1 MVNTSLR
8 YIKPESDHLRT
19 KARPLSNYFNNF
31 IAVGHY
37 MTDTFIQ
44 ERNHYDNLKE
54 ELGYETVFDASEGI
68 KHLDHK
74 FFTDEQPLMV
84 TYKVIKELGPT
95 FDDTEWVTFT
105 AVAKDGTLGELW
117 KAGESLY
124 QQAKLA
130 VGDWHIFIEGFHK
143 TDNGSLEMV
152 TGS

>member
-1 MVNTSLR
+1 
-8 YIKPESDHLRT
+8 
-19 KARPLSNYFNNF
+19 
-31 IAVGHY
+31 

-84 TYKVIKELGPT
+84 TYKVIKELGDN
-95 FDDTEWVTFT
+95 FDATEWVTFT

-117 KAGESLY
+117 KAGESLF

-130 VGDWHIFIEGFHK
+130 VGDWHYFIEGF
-143 TDNGSLEMV
+143 DEADDGSLEMIA
-152 TGS
+152 GS

>member
-1 MVNTSLR
+1 
-8 YIKPESDHLRT
+8 
-19 KARPLSNYFNNF
+19 
-31 IAVGHY
+31 

-44 ERNHYDNLKE
+44 ERNHYDNLKS
-54 ELGYETVFDASEGI
+54 ELGYDTVFDASEGI

-74 FFTDEQPLMV
+74 FFTDEQPLMI

-117 KAGESLY
+117 KAGESLF
-124 QQAKLA
+124 QQAKLF
-130 VGDWHIFIEGFHK
+130 VDDWHIFIEGFHK